1 MKPLDVAR
9 GLAVPLL
16 WAVGFTAA
24 KPTVAH
30 FPPLL
35 MLAFAYGVTGLCLAR
50 NLTRIETPFWRLFL
64 VSALVTTVQ
73 GGLVFSG
80 LSQLPA
86 STAVLLLQVGVPFSV
101 LFAWPLAGERPTPIR
116 LCGIA
121 LAFAG
126 VAVVAGAPQAAT
138 AWVPILF
145 VAGGTAVWG
154 LGQAVA
160 RRLSRDHG
168 AVLLAGISVAAV
180 PQALAASALLESG
193 QWTAIR
199 TATPADWAGL
209 ATVIL
214 AAYLAAY
221 TIWYG
226 LLRRYRVDQVTPFAF
241 LMPLFG
247 LIASAVMLGET
258 MSLGELAGGVV
269 IMGGLAV
276 VVLARQR
283 AGARPKAA

>member
-1 MKPLDVAR
+1 
-9 GLAVPLL
+9 
-16 WAVGFTAA
+16 GFTAA

-50 NLTRIETPFWRLFL
+50 NLARIETPFWRLFL

-86 STAVLLLQVGVPFSV
+86 STAVLVRPVGGPFPLV
-101 LFAWPLAGERPTPIR
+101 LPWPLAGRRRPPVR

-126 VAVVAGAPQAAT
+126 VAIVAGAPRAAGS
-138 AWVPILF
+138 WIPVLF
-145 VAGGTAVWG
+145 VGGGTAVWA
-154 LGQAVA
+154 LGQAAA

-168 AVLLAGISVAAV
+168 AVFLAGISVAAV
-180 PQALAASALLESG
+180 PQALAAPARPARG
-193 QWTAIR
+193 QWTARR
-199 TATPADWAGL
+199 TATPMDWVGL

-247 LIASAVMLGET
+247 LLASAVLLGET
-258 MSLGELAGGVV
+258 MSLGELAGGAVV
-269 IMGGLAV
+269 MAGLAV
-276 VVLARQR
+276 VVLAR
-283 AGARPKAA
+283 

>member
-1 MKPLDVAR
+1 MKPLDIAR
-9 GLAVPLL
+9 GLAVPML

-35 MLAFAYGVTGLCLAR
+35 MLAFAYGVTALCLAR

-86 STAVLLLQVGVPFSV
+86 STAVLVLQVGVPFSV

-126 VAVVAGAPQAAT
+126 VAIVAGAPRAA
-138 AWVPILF
+138 ASWIPVLF
-145 VAGGTAVWG
+145 VGGGTAVWA
-154 LGQAVA
+154 LGQAAA

-168 AVLLAGISVAAV
+168 AVFLAGISVAAV

-199 TATPADWAGL
+199 TATPIDWAGL

-247 LIASAVMLGET
+247 VLASALLLGET
-258 MSLGELAGGVV
+258 MSLGELAGGAVV
-269 IMGGLAV
+269 MAGLAV

-283 AGARPKAA
+283 SARPKPA

>member
-1 MKPLDVAR
+1 MKPFDIAL
-9 GLAVPLL
+9 GLAVPVL
-16 WAVGFTAA
+16 WGVGFTVA
-24 KPTVAH
+24 KPTLAH

-35 MLAFAYGVTGLCLAR
+35 MLALVYGATALCLAR
-50 NLTRIETPFWRLFL
+50 NLGRIETPLWRLFL
-64 VSALVTTVQ
+64 VSTLVTTTQ
-73 GGLVFSG
+73 GGLIFSG
-80 LSQLPA
+80 LARLPA
-86 STAVLLLQVGVPFSV
+86 STAVLVLQLGVPFSV
-101 LFAWPLAGERPTPIR
+101 LFAWPLVGERPTPAR

-138 AWVPILF
+138 SWIPVLL
-145 VAGGTAVWG
+145 VAAGSAVWA
-154 LGQAVA
+154 LGQAAA

-168 AVLLAGISVAAV
+168 TVFLAGIAAAAV

-199 TATPADWAGL
+199 TATTGDWAIL
-209 ATVIL
+209 AVVIL
-214 AAYLAAY
+214 AGYVAAY
-221 TIWYG
+221 SIWYG

-247 LIASAVMLGET
+247 VVASALLLGET
-258 MSLGELAGGVV
+258 LALGQLAGGAV
-269 IMGGLAV
+269 IMLGLAI

-283 AGARPKAA
+283 SPARLEQA

>member
-9 GLAVPLL
+9 GIAVPML

-86 STAVLLLQVGVPFSV
+86 STAVLVLQVGVPFSV

-116 LCGIA
+116 ICGIA

-126 VAVVAGAPQAAT
+126 VA
-138 AWVPILF
+138 I
-145 VAGGTAVWG
+145 
-154 LGQAVA
+154 
-160 RRLSRDHG
+160 
-168 AVLLAGISVAAV
+168 VAAV

-199 TATPADWAGL
+199 TATPMDWVGL

-247 LIASAVMLGET
+247 LLASAVLLGET
-258 MSLGELAGGVV
+258 MSLGELAGGAVV
-269 IMGGLAV
+269 MAGLAV

-283 AGARPKAA
+283 SARPKPA